1 MLQPTLARTL
11 LALLALTTTSLAFAQ
26 GALVEVAQT
35 LVALAIVAVFV
46 IVIWRRAP
54 ASLRW
59 LGRLPGD
66 VRIERERYTL
76 HLPIVSALLVGL
88 VLSAIVSLVGS
99 VLGLV
104 AVLFA
109 WIGRLPGDFVFRR
122 GAFTLFVPLASMLLL
137 SLLLSAIALG
147 ASWLMRRQRAGRD

>member
-46 IVIWRRAP
+46 IVVWRRAP

-66 VRIERERYTL
+66 VRIERERFTI

-147 ASWLMRRQRAGRD
+147 VSWLMRRQRAGRD